1 MPNRSFAVSN
11 KVGIFFYF
19 WDKIDDVA
27 RLKIKY
33 KATDAGGSYSF
44 LPKYGMILASII
56 LITVFLP
63 KQPRFRYEFEK
74 GKVWMHEDLISPYN
88 FAVLKT
94 QAELDKDR
102 ENVLKSVYPIYDN
115 HTQVSEQQLTQFET
129 DLPEKWQTGGL
140 DTLEENADSY
150 EQVGKQ
156 LLTDIYKKGVIAL
169 NNKFQGEQTHYNF
182 TLLTDNVAKQVNTAT
197 VFTRESALEFIKKAL
212 SRRSAIKQKDWLAEV
227 LGDYISVNYL
237 FNESLTARLEEDALA
252 SISTTRGMVQ
262 RGELIVANGTTV
274 NNETYQKI
282 ESLRKAYEEEA
293 RIGGNRTL
301 VMLGQFFIVAL
312 VVSLLFVFIYLF
324 RKDIY
329 YNNRLIFLILIVTTG
344 MLLVLSWAIKIN
356 LPSLYYIP
364 YCIVPIIIRI
374 LFDTRLALNIHLLM
388 VLLAAFFVPNSFEF
402 AFLQFSAGM
411 VAIYSIKTLVK
422 REQFLISSAII
433 LGTYL
438 VAYIGMG
445 LMRDGSFNNLYWS
458 DLAPFIFSVLLT
470 LLAYPLIYA
479 FERLFGIISDVTLME
494 LTNSNSKLLRELS
507 FKAPGTFQHSMQVA
521 NIAEAAIYKIGGNTL
536 LVRAGALY
544 HDIGKMA
551 NPQYFIENQ
560 TKGYNPHDG
569 LSFEQ
574 SAQIIISHVAKGV
587 ELARKHQLPDV
598 IIDFIRTH
606 HGTTRVDYFY
616 QSYIKSFPEKFVD
629 EEIFHYPG
637 PIPFS
642 RETAVLMMADSVEA
656 ASRSLKEPT
665 AQSLNDLVDKI
676 IESKLNQKQLINSN
690 ITLKDITQV
699 SEIFKDML
707 KSIYHVRIDYE
718 ANKKSAVIQKSDT
731 EAPQHTN

>member
-1 MPNRSFAVSN
+1 M
-11 KVGIFFYF
+11 
-19 WDKIDDVA
+19 A

-33 KATDAGGSYSF
+33 KSSHTSGRYAY
-44 LPKYGMILASII
+44 LPKYGMLLASVV

-94 QAELDKDR
+94 QSELEKDR
-102 ENVLKSVYPIYDN
+102 ENVLKSVYPVYDH
-115 HTQVSEQQLTQFET
+115 HTQVAEQQLAQFET
-129 DLPEKWQTGGL
+129 DLPEKWQTAGL
-140 DTLEENADSY
+140 DTLGESLATY
-150 EQVGKQ
+150 QQIGQQ
-156 LLTDIYKKGVIAL
+156 LLADIYKRGVIAL
-169 NNKFQGEQTHYNF
+169 NNKFQRDQTNYNF
-182 TLLTDNVAKQVNTAT
+182 TLLTNNVAKQLNTAG
-197 VFTRESALEFIKKAL
+197 VFTTETAREYLEKAI
-212 SRRSAIKQKDWLAEV
+212 SKRSAIKQKDWFVDV
-227 LGDYISVNYL
+227 LGTYIGVNYL
-237 FNESLTARLEEDALA
+237 FNEPLTSKLEEDALA

-262 RGELIVANGTTV
+262 RGELIVANGTTI

-293 RIGGNRTL
+293 RIGGNRAL

-329 YNNRLIFLILIVTTG
+329 HNNRLIFLILIVITG
-344 MLLVLSWAIKIN
+344 MLLVLSWAIKIK
-356 LPSLYYIP
+356 LPNLYYIP
-364 YCIVPIIIRI
+364 YCIVPVIVRI

-402 AFLQFSAGM
+402 VFLQFATGM

-445 LMRDGSFNNLYWS
+445 LMRDGSFSNIYWS
-458 DLAPFIFSVLLT
+458 DIAPFVFSVLLT
-470 LLAYPLIYA
+470 LLAYPLIYG
-479 FERLFGIISDVTLME
+479 FERVFGIISDVTLME

-507 FKAPGTFQHSMQVA
+507 YKAPGTFQHSMQVA
-521 NIAEAAIYKIGGNTL
+521 NLAEAAIYKIGGNTL

-544 HDIGKMA
+544 HDIGKMS

-587 ELARKHQLPDV
+587 ELAKKNQLPEV

-629 EEIFHYPG
+629 EDMFHYPG

-676 IESKLNQKQLINSN
+676 IESKLSQKQLVNSN
-690 ITLKDITQV
+690 ITLKDITLI

-707 KSIYHVRIDYE
+707 KSIYHVRIDYD
-718 ANKKSAVIQKSDT
+718 ANKKSSNLPKTDVEPI
-731 EAPQHTN
+731 QHTN

>member
-1 MPNRSFAVSN
+1 M
-11 KVGIFFYF
+11 
-19 WDKIDDVA
+19 A
-27 RLKIKY
+27 RLKIRY
-33 KATDAGGSYSF
+33 KSTDTKESYSY
-44 LPKYGMILASII
+44 LLKYGMILASIV
-56 LITVFLP
+56 LISVLLP
-63 KQPRFRYEFEK
+63 KQPRFRYEYEK
-74 GKVWMHEDLISPYN
+74 GKVWMHEDLVSPYN

-102 ENVLKSVYPIYDN
+102 ENVLKSVHPVYDH
-115 HTQVSEQQLTQFET
+115 HTQVAEQQLTRFET
-129 DLPEKWQTGGL
+129 DLPEKWQAAGL
-140 DTLEENADSY
+140 DSLEEDQAVY
-150 EQVGKQ
+150 EQMGTH
-156 LLTDIYKKGVIAL
+156 LLTEIYKRGVIAL
-169 NNKFQGEQTHYNF
+169 NNKFQGDRTNYNF
-182 TLLTDNVAKQVNTAT
+182 TLLTDNVAKQINTAS
-197 VFTRESALEFIKKAL
+197 VFTTETALEHIRKAVDK
-212 SRRSAIKQKDWLAEV
+212 RSAINQKEWLVDV
-227 LGDYISVNYL
+227 LGDYINVNYL
-237 FNESLTARLEEDALA
+237 FNESLTAKLEEDALA
-252 SISTTRGMVQ
+252 TISTTRGMVQ

-274 NNETYQKI
+274 SNEIFQKI

-293 RIGGNRTL
+293 RIGGNPTL
-301 VMLGQFFIVAL
+301 LLLGQFLVVAL
-312 VVSLLFVFIYLF
+312 MVSLLFVFIYLF

-329 YNNRLIFLILIVTTG
+329 RNNRLIFLILLVITG
-344 MLLVLSWAIKIN
+344 MLAVLSWAITIK

-364 YCIVPIIIRI
+364 YCIVPVIVRV
-374 LFDTRLALNIHLLM
+374 LFDTRLSLNIHLLM

-402 AFLQFSAGM
+402 VFLQFSTGM
-411 VAIYSIKTLVK
+411 VAIYSIKTLIK

-433 LGTYL
+433 LATYL
-438 VAYIGMG
+438 VGYIGMG
-445 LMRDGSFNNLYWS
+445 LMRNGSFSNLYWS
-458 DLAPFIFSVLLT
+458 DITPFVSSVLLT

-479 FERLFGIISDVTLME
+479 FERVFGIISDVTLME

-507 FKAPGTFQHSMQVA
+507 YKAPGTFQHSMQVA
-521 NIAEAAIYKIGGNTL
+521 NLAEAAIYQIGGNTL

-544 HDIGKMA
+544 HDIGKMS

-587 ELARKHQLPDV
+587 ELAKKHLLPEV

-616 QSYIKSFPEKFVD
+616 QSYIKSFPEKLVD
-629 EEIFHYPG
+629 EEMFHYPG

-665 AQSLNDLVDKI
+665 AQSLNDVVDKI
-676 IESKLNQKQLINSN
+676 IESKMSQRQFINSD
-690 ITLKDITQV
+690 ITLKDITTV
-699 SEIFKDML
+699 SEIFKEML

-718 ANKKSAVIQKSDT
+718 VGKKAMPGPKTSIGTAGRTDS
-731 EAPQHTN
+731 P

>member
-1 MPNRSFAVSN
+1 M
-11 KVGIFFYF
+11 
-19 WDKIDDVA
+19 A

-33 KATDAGGSYSF
+33 KSGYKGGKYAPVF
-44 LPKYGMILASII
+44 RYGMMLASVV
-56 LITVFLP
+56 LITMFLP

-74 GKVWMHEDLISPYN
+74 GKVWMHEDLVSPYN
-88 FAVLKT
+88 FSILKT
-94 QAELDKDR
+94 QSELDKDR
-102 ENVLKSVYPIYDN
+102 ENILKSIYPIYN
-115 HTQVSEQQLTQFET
+115 QNTQVAEQQLAQFET
-129 DLPEKWQTGGL
+129 ALPERWQTAGL
-140 DTLEENADSY
+140 DTLDENMATY
-150 EQVGKQ
+150 EQVGRQ
-156 LLTDIYKKGVIAL
+156 LLSDIYKRGVIAL
-169 NNKFQGEQTHYNF
+169 NNKFQSDRPNYNF
-182 TLLTDNVAKQVNTAT
+182 TLLTDNVATQRNTAE
-197 VFTRESALEFIKKAL
+197 VFTVETAMEYARKTIGN
-212 SRRSAIKQKDWLAEV
+212 RSAIGHKDWLVDAV
-227 LGDYISVNYL
+227 SNYITLNYL
-237 FNESLTARLEEDALA
+237 FNEPLTARLEEDALA
-252 SISTTRGMVQ
+252 NISTTRGMVQ
-262 RGELIVANGTTV
+262 RGELIVANGTTI
-274 NNETYQKI
+274 NNEVYQKI

-293 RIGGNRTL
+293 RIGGNWTL
-301 VMLGQFFIVAL
+301 VVLGQFFLVGL

-329 YNNRLIFLILIVTTG
+329 HNNRLIFLILIAITG
-344 MLLVLSWAIKIN
+344 MLLALSWAIKIK

-402 AFLQFSAGM
+402 VFLQLSTGM

-438 VAYIGMG
+438 TAYLGMA
-445 LMRDGSFNNLYWS
+445 LMRDGSFNNIYWS
-458 DLAPFIFSVLLT
+458 NIAPFVFSVLLT

-479 FERLFGIISDVTLME
+479 FERVFGIISDVTLME

-507 FKAPGTFQHSMQVA
+507 YKAPGTFQHSLQVA
-521 NIAEAAIYKIGGNTL
+521 NLAEAAIYKIGGNTL

-574 SAQIIISHVAKGV
+574 SAQIIISHVSKGV
-587 ELARKHQLPDV
+587 EMARKNQLPEV

-629 EEIFHYPG
+629 EDIFHYPG

-656 ASRSLKEPT
+656 ASRSLKEPN
-665 AQSLNDLVDKI
+665 AQNINDLVDKI
-676 IESKLNQKQLINSN
+676 IESKLAQKQLINSN
-690 ITLKDITQV
+690 ITLKDITEI
-699 SEIFKDML
+699 SEIFKEML

-718 ANKKSAVIQKSDT
+718 GNKKETVSLK
-731 EAPQHTN
+731 PQDGIA